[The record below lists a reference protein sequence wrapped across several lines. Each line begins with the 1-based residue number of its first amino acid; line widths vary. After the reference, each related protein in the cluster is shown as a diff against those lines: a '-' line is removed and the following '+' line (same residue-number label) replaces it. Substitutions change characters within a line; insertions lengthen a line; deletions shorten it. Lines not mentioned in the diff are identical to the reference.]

1 MTNSEVFA
9 RAKTLACDYSNK
21 HIAIGL
27 SKYADVLLSRAPLF
41 SPDDF
46 YIVWFCKTLQNW
58 KTMLSTDKASGVYF
72 EVTYNGDKGETYI
85 DVYFKK
91 DNLCVKDGETV

>member
-27 SKYADVLLSRAPLF
+27 SKYADVLLPRAPLF
-41 SPDDF
+41 RRTISTSFGFARRFRIGRPCSQQIKRAVF
-46 YIVWFCKTLQNW
+46 TLR
-58 KTMLSTDKASGVYF
+58 
-72 EVTYNGDKGETYI
+72 
-85 DVYFKK
+85 
-91 DNLCVKDGETV
+91 

>member
-27 SKYADVLLSRAPLF
+27 SKYADVLLPRAPLF
-41 SPDDF
+41 F
-46 YIVWFCKTLQNW
+46 AGRFLHRLVLQ
-58 KTMLSTDKASGVYF
+58 DAS
-72 EVTYNGDKGETYI
+72 ELEDHALNR
-85 DVYFKK
+85 
-91 DNLCVKDGETV
+91 